1 MSDPKAAKRSK
12 KEPPRPELVSRVLK
26 DGTIIKSLFDETLAP
41 RCRFVVKEPGREP
54 YETQEYVINGVTM
67 FPPERLSRVFENGIV
82 KMSSGLEDYQST
94 ESLLAELKTF
104 LHRYIDL
111 QEFDIS
117 LLAHW
122 AMMSFCFDV
131 FRNFPYLCFRGEPNS
146 GKSRSLET
154 MASICYRSVDTGTLS
169 TKSALFRL
177 NDQFRSTMVCDEA
190 DHAGDLRSDLMK
202 LFNAGYALNGSI
214 TISVPK
220 DDDWVPQSYKVGSPK
235 LVGNRMPFPDKATET
250 RMLTIPMVSKAVA
263 AHIPAELPKTF
274 EAESQSLRNKLMK
287 WRLENRHRIRKDE
300 APLKGLDGRAQQLG
314 LPIYSLSP
322 DSVFKKQF
330 LKYLWMRS
338 KELRQDDPLHVV
350 LEAILRL
357 HASAAKSDSK
367 ISLAS
372 IRVVVRDLARE
383 REIPESEFTSR
394 RLAEL
399 VRALQF
405 RTSKWSAGVMVSI
418 DERVLANQAKRF
430 GLSHPNLNHAVE
442 VTHATHPKG
451 DEEICH
457 KN

>member
-1 MSDPKAAKRSK
+1 LSDTKSLKRSK
-12 KEPPRPELVSRVLK
+12 KETPRPELISRVLR
-26 DGTIIKSLFDETLAP
+26 DGTILESLFDEALLP
-41 RCRFVVKEPGREP
+41 RCRFVVKEPEREP
-54 YETQEYVINGVTM
+54 YETQEYVVNGVMM
-67 FPPERLSRVFENGIV
+67 FPPERLSRVFESGIV
-82 KMSSGLEDYQST
+82 KMASGLEDYGTT
-94 ESLLAELKTF
+94 ESLLAEIKAF

-111 QEFDIS
+111 QEFEIS

-122 AMMSFCFDV
+122 AMMTYCFDV

-154 MASICYRSVDTGTLS
+154 MASICYRSVDTGTLT

-202 LFNAGYALNGSI
+202 LFNAGYALHGSI
-214 TISVPK
+214 SISVPR

-235 LVGNRMPFPDKATET
+235 CIANRLPFPDKATET
-250 RMLTIPMVSKAVA
+250 RMLTIPMLSKSVA
-263 AHIPAELPKTF
+263 GHIPAELPRTF
-274 EAESQSLRNKLMK
+274 EAESQTLRNKLMK
-287 WRLENRHRIRKDE
+287 WRIETRHQIRKDE

-322 DSVFKKQF
+322 DPAFKKQF

-383 REIPESEFTSR
+383 REMPESEFTSR

-405 RTSKWSAGVMVSI
+405 RTSKWSAGVVVSI
-418 DERVLANQAKRF
+418 DERTLANQAKRF
-430 GLSHPNLNHAVE
+430 GLSAGNSNHAVE
-442 VTHATHPKG
+442 VTHATHEKG
-451 DEEICH
+451 EQETCH
-457 KN
+457 TS